1 MPRWWSWLVLPQRA
15 KTYGFNSIADIG
27 KKVGGS
33 FRVWLRPRLG
43 YVNLSSS

>member
-27 KKVGGS
+27 EKKWGGAS
-33 FRVWLRPRLG
+33 ASGSAPA
-43 YVNLSSS
+43 